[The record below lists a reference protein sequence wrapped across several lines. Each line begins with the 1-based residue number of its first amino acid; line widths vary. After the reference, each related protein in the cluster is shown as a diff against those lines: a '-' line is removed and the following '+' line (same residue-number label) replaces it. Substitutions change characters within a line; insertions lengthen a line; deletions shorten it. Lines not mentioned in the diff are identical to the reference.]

1 MIDHCL
7 RHLMLKSRINK
18 GEKSHFS
25 HHYGDRYL
33 L

>member
-1 MIDHCL
+1 
-7 RHLMLKSRINK
+7 MLKSRIKK

-25 HHYGDRYL
+25 HHYGDWYL

>member
-1 MIDHCL
+1 
-7 RHLMLKSRINK
+7 MLKSRINK